1 MNRKEW
7 KIFVVVLPFIMVV
20 LAHAFLY
27 IIFYYLTYLGAQN
40 SELTSGLG
48 LTASSISALMYFAV
62 IGLHGPL
69 ITFGVFI
76 GTILLEIAV
85 MLANL
90 PNLIE
95 KDKDC
100 WYCEYCGK
108 EYQTKKDCDRHE
120 ETCPKRNTK
129 K

>member
-7 KIFVVVLPFIMVV
+7 KIFIVVLPFIMVA
-20 LAHAFLY
+20 LAHAFIY
-27 IIFYYLTYLGAQN
+27 IIFSYLGAQGAAGSAQN
-40 SELTSGLG
+40 NEL
-48 LTASSISALMYFAV
+48 ASSLSALVYFV
-62 IGLHGPL
+62 FIGVHGPL

-85 MLANL
+85 MLADL
-90 PNLIE
+90 PNLTE